1 MDDSSGHYGDSRR
14 LDQDLVSLALSTV
27 VLFTELLGG
36 LAPDGIRRS
45 VVCLYSKQSFLQ
57 PTAMALVVSV
67 CIIPC
72 AVFLCW
78 IVFWAVSSARPE
90 SHRLPRYPSKRCL
103 LTLMV
108 IWYITLVP
116 VLKTALS
123 VFLCVNVHD
132 SAAFEEV
139 DATHMYW
146 AVDTAI
152 KCYEGDHRILVYG
165 VVAGF
170 VCPVYGGL
178 LALFTYVLKSP
189 FQHLIYKRGWAYQTT
204 GFLYRSYRMDR
215 RRYWEIAIIARK
227 AMIAFLVFSA
237 HLFDSGVPIIGVA
250 YTIMLA
256 ILAQSLAMPYRE
268 EFKDLNRIELA
279 SLFVS
284 LATTLAAS
292 MLKDESYPENITRM
306 LLTGVCAFLNV
317 IAFFWFCF
325 YTLDFT
331 VEFLKHK
338 LQEHGEHFASDAGKF
353 RILMHWI
360 SYEVRHQIAKLRPT
374 SEESEIFDS
383 LNVED

>member
-1 MDDSSGHYGDSRR
+1 MGDSSDRYGDSRR
-14 LDQDLVSLALSTV
+14 LGQDLVSLALSTV
-27 VLFTELLGG
+27 VLFPELLGG
-36 LAPDGIRRS
+36 LASDGIRRS
-45 VVCLYSKQSFLQ
+45 VVCLNSIQSSLQ
-57 PTAMALVVSV
+57 PTAAALVVSV
-67 CIIPC
+67 CIVPC

-78 IVFWAVSSARPE
+78 IVFWAARSARPE
-90 SHRLPRYPSKRCL
+90 SHRLPRYLSKRCL

-146 AVDTAI
+146 AVDTGM
-152 KCYEGDHRILVYG
+152 KCYEGDHRKLVYG
-165 VVAGF
+165 VVLAF

-178 LALFTYVLKSP
+178 LALFTYVLQSS
-189 FQHLIYKRGWAYQTT
+189 FQHLFYKRGWAYQTT

-268 EFKDLNRIELA
+268 EFKDLNRMELA
-279 SLFVS
+279 SLTVS

-292 MLKDESYPENITRM
+292 MLKDESYPESFTRA
-306 LLTGVCAFLNV
+306 LLTVACALLNV
-317 IAFFWFCF
+317 IVFCVFVF
-325 YTLDFT
+325 YI
-331 VEFLKHK
+331 LKFAAEYLRHALREK
-338 LQEHGEHFASDAGKF
+338 GEHYTSDAGMF
-353 RILMHWI
+353 RILAHWI
-360 SYEVRHQIAKLRPT
+360 IYEVKHLISKIRSTSGCAEIAEQ
-374 SEESEIFDS
+374 SA
-383 LNVED
+383 VEA